1 MTKAK
6 PTNLAASIRQKL
18 LNLAGK
24 TGNDPNI
31 IWSRY
36 AIERLLYRL
45 SVSESSREFI
55 LKGAIL
61 FTVWS
66 NEPHRPTMDLDLLG
80 HGEDSNERMANIFQI
95 ICRMDFADDGLVFDE
110 KSIRVIP
117 IREEMEYHG
126 RRVNLLAYL
135 GTMRI
140 PVQVDIGFGDVV
152 TPRAEKIE
160 YPTMLDLPAPRIR
173 ACPQSTVIA
182 EKFHAMVTLGIANS
196 RMKDF
201 YDLYVLAN
209 RFAFDGVILVKAVKA
224 TFKRRKTAIPSAT
237 TPIALSEEFG
247 RDSAKNIQ
255 WNAFVRKSGIEQKAP
270 AFLEMLSLL
279 REFLLPVMK
288 AASDQD
294 SVPGQWKSGGPWV
307 R

>member
-1 MTKAK
+1 MTKGK
-6 PTNLAASIRQKL
+6 PTNVAASIRQKL
-18 LNLAGK
+18 LNFAGK
-24 TGNDPNI
+24 TGDDPNI

-45 SVSESSREFI
+45 SVSESSGEFI
-55 LKGAIL
+55 LKGAAL

-80 HGEDSNERMANIFQI
+80 HGEDSNERMANIFQM
-95 ICRMDFADDGLVFDE
+95 ICRMNVADDGLVFDE
-110 KSIRVIP
+110 KSIRVVP
-117 IREEMEYHG
+117 IREGMEYHG
-126 RRVNLLAYL
+126 CRVNLLAYL
-135 GTMRI
+135 GNMRI

-152 TPRAEKIE
+152 TPKAELIE
-160 YPTMLDLPAPRIR
+160 YPTMLELPAPSIR

-201 YDLYVLAN
+201 YDLYVLAS
-209 RFAFDGVILVKAVKA
+209 RFAFDGAILVKAVRA
-224 TFKRRKTAIPSAT
+224 TFKRRKTTVPPV
-237 TPIALSEEFG
+237 TPVALSDEFG
-247 RDSAKNIQ
+247 SDSVKNIQ

-270 AFLEMLSLL
+270 DFLTLLSIL

-288 AASDQD
+288 AASEQD
-294 SVPGQWKSGGPWV
+294 SVPGEWKAGGPWG

>member
-1 MTKAK
+1 MTKGK
-6 PTNLAASIRQKL
+6 PTNVAASIRQRL

-24 TGNDPNI
+24 TGDDPNI
-31 IWSRY
+31 IWSKY

-45 SVSESSREFI
+45 SVSEFSGEFI
-55 LKGAIL
+55 LKGAVL
-61 FTVWS
+61 FAVWS

-80 HGEDSNERMANIFQI
+80 HGEDSNERMANIFQT
-95 ICRMDFADDGLVFDE
+95 ICRMSFADDGLVFDE
-110 KSIRVIP
+110 KSIRVMP

-135 GTMRI
+135 GNMRI

-152 TPRAEKIE
+152 TPKAEKIE

-209 RFAFDGVILVKAVKA
+209 RFAFDGAILVKAVKA
-224 TFKRRKTAIPSAT
+224 TFKRRKTAVPYV
-237 TPIALSEEFG
+237 TPMALSGEFG
-247 RDSAKNIQ
+247 SDSAKNIQ
-255 WNAFVRKSGIEQKAP
+255 WNAFVRKSGIRQRAP
-270 AFLEMLSLL
+270 AFLEMLAAL

-288 AASDQD
+288 AAADQN
-294 SVPGQWKSGGPWV
+294 SMPGEWKAGGPWV